1 MKKLVFLG
9 AMALS
14 SALVLGACD
23 EEDTNNNEP
32 KKEVLNKA
40 HKYNLEYYETLT
52 SGSSSTPK
60 VDIAYSVNGKTKHV
74 HTDTNYVY
82 EHILKDGNQKPYF
95 IKHKDN
101 YHIYRPPYMTYTDN
115 DIEGT
120 VESKDEIKK

>member
-23 EEDTNNNEP
+23 DDTNNNEP
-32 KKEVLNKA
+32 SKEVLNKA
-40 HKYNLEYYETLT
+40 HKYNLEYFEVLT
-52 SGSSSTPK
+52 SGSSDTPK
-60 VDIAYSVNGKTKHV
+60 VDIAYSDNGKTEHI
-74 HTDTNYVY
+74 HTDTDSVY
-82 EHILKDGNQKPYF
+82 EHILKDGNKKPYL
-95 IKHKDN
+95 IKDDGD
-101 YHIYRPPYMTYTDN
+101 YHIYRPPYMTYSDN